1 MPIGVLSS
9 YKAESV
15 LFNNTTLANAK
26 GSPLVF
32 ITLPVIFCAII
43 GVIAE
48 RHNAVVKIT
57 FSLILLQFC
66 LIHLFFCRKSIAL
79 KEKAFDTKVYFSRVR
94 LKNYTF
100 VYKKKG

>member
-1 MPIGVLSS
+1 MIPPLQEESMAKLPSS
-9 YKAESV
+9 PLTAPLTKAESV

-48 RHNAVVKIT
+48 RHNAVVKNYFFLHIAT
-57 FSLILLQFC
+57 VLLDF
-66 LIHLFFCRKSIAL
+66 LFFCCKSIAL
-79 KEKAFDTKVYFSRVR
+79 
-94 LKNYTF
+94 
-100 VYKKKG
+100 